1 VGDGPSFL
9 PTGFFVAPV
18 SLHSCYHSGITQSA
32 FRESALADGDLIA
45 NLHAESWRHAYRGI
59 FPDTF
64 LDRQAAEERRHYWHA
79 RLADLAAKDSLVL
92 LAEANGSPA
101 GFVCV
106 ETQSEPEWGAF
117 VDNLHVL
124 PRYHG
129 QGIGKRLIA
138 AAAEWARSRGKRRIY
153 LWAYEQNKHAR
164 GFYESQ
170 GWKAV
175 EQVIKDIPGGG
186 ERPVLR
192 HVLDLVR
199 EANRP
204 VNCAQDR
211 PASR

>member
-1 VGDGPSFL
+1 M
-9 PTGFFVAPV
+9 
-18 SLHSCYHSGITQSA
+18 TQIA
-32 FRESALADGDLIA
+32 FREAAPADADLIA

-64 LDRQAAEERRHYWHA
+64 LDRQAGDERRHYWHA
-79 RLADLAAKDSLVL
+79 RLADLATKDSLVL

-124 PRYHG
+124 PRHQG
-129 QGIGKRLIA
+129 QGIGKRLAA
-138 AAAEWARSRGKRRIY
+138 AAAEWAGARGKRRMY
-153 LWAYEQNKHAR
+153 LWAYEQNKDAR
-164 GFYESQ
+164 GFDESQ

-175 EQVIKDIPGGG
+175 EQVIKGIPGGG
-186 ERPVLR
+186 ARPVVR
-192 HVLDLVR
+192 YVLNLAP

-204 VNCAQDR
+204 VIGAQDSQAR
-211 PASR
+211 R